1 MGNWRSRN
9 SVPYP
14 LCVNVAEDR
23 GISLDWLLTG
33 EGPMRRNNDVVEG
46 AIGPVL
52 DPQGKAVMD
61 LFLSLDEAGRRE
73 IQSAAE
79 EKKRMRDIEQ
89 RVEELTEALA
99 ASKASG

>member
-1 MGNWRSRN
+1 
-9 SVPYP
+9 
-14 LCVNVAEDR
+14 
-23 GISLDWLLTG
+23 
-33 EGPMRRNNDVVEG
+33 
-46 AIGPVL
+46 
-52 DPQGKAVMD
+52 MD